1 MFRSGPVCFSLL
13 IFFALT
19 AAAQN
24 PAPQSTPATPAT
36 APNSYDDA
44 AYRKLADFLSW
55 TRERNVKDYAITSAK
70 GIDVASYVPIGGI
83 EHWVV
88 IRGQDRT
95 NPVLLFLHGGPGDV
109 TTPWSYPYFAAWE
122 QHFTVVQWDQ
132 RGAGKTLAKSGPSV
146 GPTMTRERMA
156 QDGIELTEYLCKHLG
171 KRKIIVVGH
180 SWGTVLGLRM
190 IQQRPDLYL
199 AYVGTG
205 QVSDETS
212 NYAVAYESL
221 LKKARDTGNQQALDE
236 LKTIG
241 PPPYTSGKSYQV
253 QRKWSNRFEGADRFL
268 PATIGLGLQ
277 SPSSSVRDLD
287 DSLDGELFSGEH
299 LVGTTKPATM
309 KDFGLHFAVPMFFF
323 EGTED
328 FTTPTEL
335 ARKYLDAL
343 QAPQKEFVPIPGGH
357 FAVFI
362 NSDEFLKQLVTHVAP
377 LAGTR

>member
-1 MFRSGPVCFSLL
+1 MFRCCAFCAL
-13 IFFALT
+13 ILICPALT
-19 AAAQN
+19 ASAQN
-24 PAPQSTPATPAT
+24 PAPPSTQATPSAT
-36 APNSYDDA
+36 PNTYDDA
-44 AYRKLADFLSW
+44 AYRKLAEFLSW
-55 TRERNVKDYAITSAK
+55 TQKRNAKDYAITSPK
-70 GIDVASYVPIGGI
+70 GIDEETYVPIGGI
-83 EHWVV
+83 EQWVV
-88 IRGQDRT
+88 IRGEDRN

-122 QHFTVVQWDQ
+122 QHFTVAQWDQ
-132 RGAGKTLAKSGPSV
+132 RGAGKTLAKSGPSI

-156 QDGIELTEYLCKHLG
+156 QDGIELTDYLCKHLG

-190 IQQRPDLYL
+190 VQQRPDLYL

-205 QVSDETS
+205 QVSDETA
-212 NYAVAYESL
+212 NYAVAYEAL
-221 LKKARDTGNQQALDE
+221 LKKARDTGNQEALDQ
-236 LKTIG
+236 LKGIG
-241 PPPYTSGKSYQV
+241 PPPYTSGQSYQV

-277 SPSSSVRDLD
+277 APKSSVRDLD
-287 DSLDGELFSGEH
+287 DSLEGELFSGEH
-299 LVGTTKPATM
+299 LVRTTKPATM
-309 KDFGLHFAVPMFFF
+309 KDFGLQFTVPMFFF

-343 QAPQKEFVPIPGGH
+343 QAPRKEFVSIPGGH

-362 NSDEFLKQLVTHVAP
+362 NSDEFLKQLIVHVAP
-377 LAGTR
+377 LAAKR

>member
-1 MFRSGPVCFSLL
+1 MFRSFAVCLVASVL
-13 IFFALT
+13 FALT
-19 AAAQN
+19 AASQT
-24 PAPQSTPATPAT
+24 PAPTTPASPAST
-36 APNSYDDA
+36 TNNYDDA
-44 AYRKLADFLSW
+44 AYRKLAEFLSW
-55 TRERNVKDYAITSAK
+55 TQERNAKDYAITSPK
-70 GIDVASYVPIGGI
+70 GIDEASYVPIGGI
-83 EHWVV
+83 EQWVV
-88 IRGQDRT
+88 IRGEDRN

-122 QHFTVVQWDQ
+122 QRFTVVQWDQ
-132 RGAGKTLAKSGPSV
+132 RGAGKTLVKSGPSV

-190 IQQRPDLYL
+190 VQQRPELYL

-205 QVSDETS
+205 QVSDETT
-212 NYAVAYESL
+212 NYAVAYEAL
-221 LKKARDTGNQQALDE
+221 LKKARDMGNQQALDE
-236 LKTIG
+236 LKSIG
-241 PPPYTSGKSYQV
+241 PPPYSSGKSYQV

-277 SPSSSVRDLD
+277 APKSSVRDLD
-287 DSLDGELFSGEH
+287 DSLEGELFSGDH
-299 LVGTTKPATM
+299 LVRTTKPATM
-309 KDFGLHFAVPMFFF
+309 KDFGLQFAVPMFFF

-362 NSDEFLKQLVTHVAP
+362 NSDEFLKQLVAHVGPLTATH
-377 LAGTR
+377 